1 MAEGEVQAIV
11 IDNGSGMCKAGIA
24 GEEAPKACFPAVVGR
39 PKNPGQIIGTEAKD
53 CYIGSDAMSKRGVL
67 TLTYPVAYGVIDSW
81 EDMQKVWHHCYYNE
95 LRVNPEEHPVL
106 LTEAPMNPK
115 QNREKMIQIF
125 FEQFSVPAF
134 YISIQAVLSLYA
146 AGKTTGLVV
155 DAGDGVTHTV
165 PVYEGFSLPHAVG
178 RINLA
183 GRDLTEY
190 MQKILLEG
198 GHNFSSSAEKE
209 IVRDMKEKLCYVALD
224 YDAELKKFDESSTLH
239 KPYELPDGKVITIG
253 SQIIRCPE
261 AIFKPSFIGK
271 EYPGVHTLTTQ
282 TVGKC
287 DIDVRRDLYQNI
299 ILSGGTTMFPGLT
312 ERLTKEVQNQVPG
325 SVKVKVTAPQERK
338 YSVWIGGSVLSS
350 LATFQTMWVTKQ
362 EYEETG
368 PSIVHRKCL

>member
-1 MAEGEVQAIV
+1 
-11 IDNGSGMCKAGIA
+11 
-24 GEEAPKACFPAVVGR
+24 
-39 PKNPGQIIGTEAKD
+39 
-53 CYIGSDAMSKRGVL
+53 
-67 TLTYPVAYGVIDSW
+67 
-81 EDMQKVWHHCYYNE
+81 
-95 LRVNPEEHPVL
+95 
-106 LTEAPMNPK
+106 
-115 QNREKMIQIF
+115 MIQIF
-125 FEQFSVPAF
+125 FEQFNVPAF

-239 KPYELPDGKVITIG
+239 KPYELPDGKVITVG

-261 AIFKPSFIGK
+261 TLFKPTFIGK
-271 EYPGVHTLTTQ
+271 EFPGLHNLTYQ
-282 TVGKC
+282 TVTKC

-312 ERLTKEVQNQVPG
+312 ERLTKEVQHLVPG

-368 PSIVHRKCL
+368 PSIVHRKCLWK